1 MAIVQC
7 KECGGMVSTQARSCP
22 HCGAVMSGTAF
33 CRKCGKKIDEEAVI
47 CPYCGVP
54 QGKVTTKTGG
64 VKDDGNIGWGILGFF
79 IPLAGLIL
87 YLIWR
92 DSKYNNAMMAG
103 KGALIS
109 VSIAVVCTILGACT
123 MMM

>member
-22 HCGAVMSGTAF
+22 HCGAVMGGTAF

-54 QGKVTTKTGG
+54 QGKVATKTGG
-64 VKDDGNIGWGILGFF
+64 MKDDGNIGWGVLGFF
-79 IPLAGLIL
+79 FPIVGLIL
-87 YLIWR
+87 FLLWH
-92 DSKYNNAMMAG
+92 DSKYHNAVMAG
-103 KGALIS
+103 KGALIC
-109 VSIAVVCTILGACT
+109 VSLLVVFMILGSCSA
-123 MMM
+123 MM